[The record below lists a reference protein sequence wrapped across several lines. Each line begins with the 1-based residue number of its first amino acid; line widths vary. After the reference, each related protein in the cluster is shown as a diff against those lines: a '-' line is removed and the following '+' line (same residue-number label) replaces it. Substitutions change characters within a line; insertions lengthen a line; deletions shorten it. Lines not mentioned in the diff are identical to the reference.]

1 MRWYGAAASS
11 RLTSR
16 SSVADKQPARTQAAR
31 RQAGDRDE
39 AQGAG
44 VADARRDQM
53 LAAAARLIAERG
65 FSDTRIADVAERIG
79 SSPALVIYYFGTK
92 DSLLTE
98 ALRWSE
104 RSFYAATE
112 EMLHSTDK
120 LRDRLG
126 ILVEWTL
133 VADRQQNLTGDWG

>member
-11 RLTSR
+11 RSTSR

-104 RSFYAATE
+104 RSFYAAVE
-112 EMLHSTDK
+112 EMLGQTAAAAD
-120 LRDRLG
+120 RIDRL
-126 ILVEWTL
+126 
-133 VADRQQNLTGDWG
+133 VAWCLPDRTRELPRDWGL